1 MINIYGEFSS
11 LLIGLLILF
20 FLFYSNPKKTKGF
33 YINFAGLIFGIIGS
47 VLLFFVG
54 SERNVHQI
62 TTSPVVLIAFFSFSL
77 CYIII
82 LNIIFTYIYY
92 LVYGD
97 GEEFKQKSKLSAIVT
112 TLIYAGVGFLYFNV
126 MRGGSQPFLND
137 ADLLEHYISYICSAG
152 LVACVLM
159 FTTFVFNHT
168 RIPKIVLLSGQ
179 IFIGAVAVTLF
190 VQLML
195 PKTIFIGLT
204 YILPFMASY
213 LLFHSN
219 PFDEETGMQSAEP
232 LNTTIAKA
240 IRKNREF
247 AIVYVSVPQLEK
259 TNFLMQESMIH
270 HLLTDVARRTER
282 ISSSSHCYRISGS
295 TYAAFTFLDKK
306 MTAFDYFNAVTD
318 IINSPS
324 GYGYF
329 PASYKAI
336 GIGSHPFLSN
346 LDVLQHYYTFLAD
359 KLTPTVEN
367 EEIFSGTKEITE
379 FMEYYRIH
387 LAIEDIRDKKD
398 LDDSRVLAYAQPIY
412 SVEKEA
418 FLSAEALMRLEID
431 GKILGPGQFIPIAE
445 ANSCIH
451 PLTKII
457 LNKVCKEIRRIQD
470 EYDFDCIT
478 VNCSPIEL
486 SIKKMTDDLL
496 KIIEQNGVDPSK
508 IRLEVT
514 ESSMYQNADVVA
526 SNMQSMS
533 DEGITFYLDDFGTGY
548 SNFDRL
554 TSGDFHTIKFD
565 KSVLYKAM
573 EDENTEEMIHALIH
587 MLKESNISPLV
598 EGVETE
604 EQRLFS
610 IKHGFDFIQG
620 FNYAKPVPI
629 DELSAYFKK
638 KDEK

>member
-1 MINIYGEFSS
+1 MINVYGEYSS
-11 LLIGLLILF
+11 LLIGLLIIF

-33 YINFAGLIFGIIGS
+33 YINLAGLIIGQIGS
-47 VLLFFVG
+47 CLLLLIG
-54 SERNVHQI
+54 SQKYVYQI
-62 TTSPVVLIAFFSFSL
+62 TSNPFILACFFLYATTYIAV
-77 CYIII
+77 
-82 LNIIFTYIYY
+82 LNIIFSYVYY
-92 LVYGD
+92 LVF
-97 GEEFKQKSKLSAIVT
+97 GETKEFRKRSRYSTIITSVL
-112 TLIYAGVGFLYFNV
+112 YAGIGFGYFFFYRKLN
-126 MRGGSQPFLND
+126 QPFLND
-137 ADLLEHYISYICSAG
+137 VELFEHFISFCSSTG
-152 LVACVLM
+152 LIACVMM
-159 FTTFVFNHT
+159 FAVVVSNYK
-168 RIPKIVLLSGQ
+168 RVPKIVLLSGQ
-179 IFIGAVAVTLF
+179 IFITAIGITLV
-190 VQLML
+190 VQLL
-195 PKTIFIGLT
+195 IPRTVFIGLT
-204 YILPFMASY
+204 YILPFMACY

-219 PFDEETGMQSAEP
+219 PYDEETGMQSADP
-232 LNTTIAKA
+232 LNTIIAKA
-240 IRKNREF
+240 IKKNKGF
-247 AIVYVSVPQLEK
+247 AIVYVMVPQLEK
-259 TNFLMQESMIH
+259 TTFLIQESTIH
-270 HLLTDVARRTER
+270 HMLTDVARRTER
-282 ISSSSHCYRISGS
+282 ICPSSHCYRISGS
-295 TYAAFTFLDKK
+295 TYAAFAFLDKK
-306 MTAFDYFNAVTD
+306 TTAIDYFNEVTN
-318 IINSPS
+318 IINSPT

-346 LDVLQHYYTFLAD
+346 LDILQHYYTFLCD
-359 KLTPTVEN
+359 RLSPTIEN

-387 LAIEDIRDKKD
+387 LAIEDIRDKRD
-398 LDDSRVLAYAQPIY
+398 LDDIRVLAYAQPIY

-457 LNKVCKEIRRIQD
+457 LNKVCEEIKRIQD
-470 EYDFDCIT
+470 EYEFECIT

-486 SIKKMTDDLL
+486 SIKKMTDDLIE
-496 KIIEQNGVDPSK
+496 IIDKNGIDPSK
-508 IRLEVT
+508 VRLEVT
-514 ESSMYQNADVVA
+514 ESSMYENADVVA

-533 DEGITFYLDDFGTGY
+533 DEGISFYLDDFGTGY

-565 KSVLYKAM
+565 KTILYKAM

-604 EQRLFS
+604 EQKQFS
-610 IKHGFDFIQG
+610 IKHGFDYIQG

-629 DELSAYFKK
+629 DKLSEYFTKK
-638 KDEK
+638 KN

>member
-11 LLIGLLILF
+11 LLIGLIILF

-33 YINFAGLIFGIIGS
+33 YINFAGLISGIIGS
-47 VLLFFVG
+47 ILLFYVG
-54 SERNVHQI
+54 SEHNVNRI
-62 TTSPVVLIAFFSFSL
+62 TSSPVVHIAFSL
-77 CYIII
+77 FAVCYLVI
-82 LNIIFTYIYY
+82 LNIIYTYLYY
-92 LVYGD
+92 LVFGD
-97 GEEFKQKSKLSAIVT
+97 GEELRKKSRVTAIIT
-112 TLIYAGVGFLYFNV
+112 SVGYIGIGFYYFV
-126 MRGGSQPFLND
+126 VYRGTARPFIND
-137 ADLLEHYISYICSAG
+137 VDLMEHYISYICSAG
-152 LVACVLM
+152 LVSCVLM
-159 FTTFVFNHT
+159 FVTVVSNYK
-168 RIPKIVLLSGQ
+168 RVPKIVLLSGQ
-179 IFIGAVAVTLF
+179 VFIGAVAATLF

-195 PKTIFIGLT
+195 PKTVFIGLT
-204 YILPFMASY
+204 YIIPFMACY

-219 PFDEETGMQSAEP
+219 PYDEETGMQSAEP

-240 IRKNREF
+240 IRKNKNY
-247 AIVYVSVPQLEK
+247 AIVYIHVPQLEK
-259 TNFLMQESMIH
+259 TSFLMQESMIH
-270 HLLTDVARRTER
+270 HLLTDVVRRTER
-282 ISSSSHCYRISGS
+282 ICSSSHCYRISGS
-295 TYAAFTFLDKK
+295 TYAAFAFLNKK
-306 MTAFDYFNAVTD
+306 TSAFDYFNEVIS
-318 IINSPS
+318 IINSPE

-336 GIGSHPFLSN
+336 GIGSHPFLSS
-346 LDVLQHYYTFLAD
+346 LDMLQHYYTFLAD
-359 KLTPTVEN
+359 KLTPTIEN

-387 LAIEDIRDKKD
+387 LAIEDIRDKRD
-398 LDDSRVLAYAQPIY
+398 LDDIRVLAYAQPIY

-418 FLSAEALMRLEID
+418 FVSAEALMRLEID

-451 PLTKII
+451 PLTKTI
-457 LNKVCKEIRRIQD
+457 LNKVCKEIKRLQS
-470 EYDFDCIT
+470 EYEFDCIT

-496 KIIEQNGVDPSK
+496 KIVERNGIDPSK
-508 IRLEVT
+508 VRLEVT
-514 ESSMYQNADVVA
+514 ESSMYENADAVA

-554 TSGDFHTIKFD
+554 TSGDFRTIKFD
-565 KSVLYKAM
+565 KSILYKAM

-604 EQRLFS
+604 EQRQFS
-610 IKHGFDFIQG
+610 IKHGFDYIQG

-629 DELSAYFKK
+629 QELSSYFKR
-638 KDEK
+638 KDK

>member
-1 MINIYGEFSS
+1 MINIFGEFSS

-20 FLFYSNPKKTKGF
+20 FLLYSNPKKTKGF
-33 YINFAGLIFGIIGS
+33 YINFAGLIVGIIATI
-47 VLLFFVG
+47 LLFYVG
-54 SERNVHQI
+54 SDRNVTRI
-62 TTSPVVLIAFFSFSL
+62 TTSPVVHAAFTLFSG
-77 CYIII
+77 CYLVIT
-82 LNIIFTYIYY
+82 NIIYSYIYY
-92 LVYGD
+92 LVFGD
-97 GEEFKQKSKLSAIVT
+97 GDEYRKKSHLTAIFSS
-112 TLIYAGVGFLYFNV
+112 IGYIGVGFAYFVLY
-126 MRGGSQPFLND
+126 RGKTRPFIND
-137 ADLLEHYISYICSAG
+137 IDLMEHYISFICSAG
-152 LVACVLM
+152 LIACVLM
-159 FTTFVFNHT
+159 FVTVVSNYK
-168 RIPKIVLLSGQ
+168 RVPKIVLLSAQ
-179 IFIGAVAVTLF
+179 IFIGADAVTLF

-195 PKTIFIGLT
+195 PRTIFIGLT
-204 YILPFMASY
+204 YIIPFMACY

-219 PFDEETGMQSAEP
+219 PYDEETGMQGAEP
-232 LNTTIAKA
+232 LNTMIYKA
-240 IRKNREF
+240 IKKNKDF

-259 TNFLMQESMIH
+259 TSFLIQESTIH
-270 HLLTDVARRTER
+270 KMLTDVAHRTEKICR
-282 ISSSSHCYRISGS
+282 SSHCYRISGS
-295 TYAAFTFLDKK
+295 VYAAFAFLDSK
-306 MTAFDYFNAVTD
+306 TSAFDYYNEVIS
-318 IINSPS
+318 IINSPL

-346 LDVLQHYYTFLAD
+346 LDMLQHYYTFLAE
-359 KLTPTVEN
+359 KLTPTIEN
-367 EEIFSGTKEITE
+367 EEVFSGTKEITE

-387 LAIEDIRDKKD
+387 LAIEDIRDKGD
-398 LDDSRVLAYAQPIY
+398 LDDVRVLAYAQPIY

-445 ANSCIH
+445 SNSCIH

-457 LNKVCKEIRRIQD
+457 LNKVCKEIKRIQED
-470 EYDFDCIT
+470 YEFECIT

-486 SIKKMTDDLL
+486 SIKKMTDDLIG
-496 KIIEQNGVDPSK
+496 IIEKNGIDPGK

-514 ESSMYQNADVVA
+514 ESSMYENADVVA

-604 EQRLFS
+604 EQKQFS
-610 IKHGFDFIQG
+610 IKHGFDYIQG

-629 DELSAYFKK
+629 QELASYFQKK
-638 KDEK
+638 SK